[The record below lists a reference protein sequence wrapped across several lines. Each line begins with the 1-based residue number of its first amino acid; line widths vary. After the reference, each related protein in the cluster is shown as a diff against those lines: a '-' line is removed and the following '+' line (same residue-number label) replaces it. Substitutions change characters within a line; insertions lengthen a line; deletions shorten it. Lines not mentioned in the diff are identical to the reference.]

1 MSRHADL
8 TLRAAF
14 KAARQGNIYTQ
25 AAPPVQL
32 AGVADCG
39 GAIPPLLVKVDSKAK
54 QTRVKKAKVPRKA
67 QIAKTTAMAAAGN
80 GGRWSKEE
88 DATLR
93 EVVAKEGAG
102 QWKMISV

>member
-8 TLRAAF
+8 ALRAAF
-14 KAARQGNIYTQ
+14 KAAQQGNIYIQ
-25 AAPPVQL
+25 AAPSVQL
-32 AGVADCG
+32 AGVADSD
-39 GAIPPLLVKVDSKAK
+39 GAIPPLRAKVKPAP
-54 QTRVKKAKVPRKA
+54 RVKKVATKVPRKA

-102 QWKMISV
+102 QWKLISV